1 MSRSMEDLKTV
12 IGENLVK
19 LRRGAEMTQSQLA
32 ERLGYTDKAVSKW
45 ECGDAVPDIWVLTRI
60 SEEFGVKVDYLLER
74 HEATEVAEAPK
85 RMTVR
90 RGIITAL
97 SALLVWVIATACF
110 VVCALASDWAHAWL
124 IFIYAIPVC
133 ALVVFILSCIWG
145 HIIPHYV
152 FLSFSLWGTILS
164 VFLSFTFL
172 RPIPSIWMVFL
183 IGIPLQ
189 IIIFLWPALFH
200 RLQRT
205 VKRGKTK
212 DDSESRA

>member
-1 MSRSMEDLKTV
+1 M
-12 IGENLVK
+12 
-19 LRRGAEMTQSQLA
+19 
-32 ERLGYTDKAVSKW
+32 
-45 ECGDAVPDIWVLTRI
+45 
-60 SEEFGVKVDYLLER
+60 
-74 HEATEVAEAPK
+74 AEAPK

-133 ALVVFILSCIWG
+133 ALVVFILSCVWG

-152 FLSFSLWGTILS
+152 FLSLSLWGTILS